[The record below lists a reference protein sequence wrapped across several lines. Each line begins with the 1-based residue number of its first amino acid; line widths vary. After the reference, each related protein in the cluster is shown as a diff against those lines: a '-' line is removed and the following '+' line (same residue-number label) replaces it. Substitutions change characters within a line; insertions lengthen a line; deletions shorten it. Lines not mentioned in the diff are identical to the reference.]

1 MGLLLQLCLGTV
13 YAWSYFQKPLVAAYG
28 CSNSQV
34 AWGFSLAICFVGLA
48 AAWGGLNL
56 ERIGPRRLA
65 LTGGFLYALGY
76 LITGLAIAGH
86 SLLWL
91 YLGFGVVG
99 GIGLG
104 LGYVAPIATV
114 AKWFPDRKGLVTGMV
129 VMGFGLGALIMAKV
143 IAPVLMAHT
152 GQNLAQVFFW
162 ICGIVLVVALP
173 AAAGLQNVPEAKT
186 GQQDGSKPTV
196 SAQFALKSS
205 AFGLMWMLF
214 FINITAGIMFIG
226 FQSPMLQNL
235 MHAKNPELTA
245 AVLSTAGATLI
256 AISSLF
262 NGFGRLFWGAISD
275 RLGQIMVFRLILIS
289 QIFVFAALVVVRE
302 PWLFGVLVCYVLL
315 CYGGGFGVMPSFT
328 GVMFGQSVMPT
339 VYGTILT
346 AWSAA
351 GIVGPQ
357 LAAFIQDHY
366 ADQAG
371 RLTFSV
377 AALLLLVGAALSLLL
392 HPRRVE
398 NESKGQIYL
407 FRRFPKPGSFW
418 PAPRGRAGRRD
429 CG

>member
-1 MGLLLQLCLGTV
+1 LQLCLGTV
-13 YAWSYFQKPLVAAYG
+13 YAWSYFQKPLVTAYG

-34 AWGFSLAICFVGLA
+34 AWGFSLAICCLGLA

-56 ERIGPRRLA
+56 ERFGPRRLA
-65 LTGGFLYALGY
+65 LAGGFLYALGY

-86 SLLWL
+86 SLVWL

-104 LGYVAPIATV
+104 LGYVTPIATV

-143 IAPVLMAHT
+143 IAPILMAKT
-152 GQNLAQVFFW
+152 GHNLAQVFFW

-173 AAAGLQNVPEAKT
+173 AAACLENVPEEKPSQQT
-186 GQQDGSKPTV
+186 GKKPVV
-196 SAQFALKSS
+196 SARVALKSS

-226 FQSPMLQNL
+226 FQSPMLQDL

-245 AVLSTAGATLI
+245 EVLSAAGATLI

-262 NGFGRLFWGAISD
+262 NGLGRLFWGAISD
-275 RLGQIMVFRLILIS
+275 RLGQILVFRLILIS

-346 AWSAA
+346 AWSAG

-357 LAAFIQDHY
+357 LVAFIKDHY

-377 AALLLLVGAALSLLL
+377 AALLLLVGAALSLWLR
-392 HPRRVE
+392 P
-398 NESKGQIYL
+398 
-407 FRRFPKPGSFW
+407 PTP
-418 PAPRGRAGRRD
+418 PDRAGRQD

>member
-13 YAWSYFQKPLVAAYG
+13 YAWSYFQKPLMAAYG

-34 AWGFSLAICFVGLA
+34 AWGFSLAICFLGLTA
-48 AAWGGLNL
+48 PWVGLNL
-56 ERIGPRRLA
+56 ERFGPRRLA
-65 LTGGFLYALGY
+65 LAGGFLYALGY
-76 LITGLAIAGH
+76 LITGLAIMGH

-143 IAPVLMAHT
+143 IAPVLMAKT
-152 GQNLAQVFFW
+152 GQNLSQVFFW
-162 ICGIVLVVALP
+162 ICGVILVVALP
-173 AAAGLQNVPEAKT
+173 AAACLQNVPAAQP
-186 GQQDGSKPTV
+186 GQQAGGKPTA
-196 SAQFALKSS
+196 SARVALKSR
-205 AFGLMWMLF
+205 AFGLMWLVF
-214 FINITAGIMFIG
+214 FINITVGIMFIG
-226 FQSPMLQNL
+226 FQSPMLQDL
-235 MHAKNPELTA
+235 MHAKSPELTTA
-245 AVLSTAGATLI
+245 ALSAVGATLI

-262 NGFGRLFWGAISD
+262 NGFGRLFWGAVSD
-275 RLGQIMVFRLILIS
+275 RLGQIRVFRLILIS

-357 LAAFIQDHY
+357 LAAFIKDHY

-371 RLTFSV
+371 RLTFIV
-377 AALLLLVGAALSLLL
+377 ATLLLLVGAALS
-392 HPRRVE
+392 
-398 NESKGQIYL
+398 
-407 FRRFPKPGSFW
+407 FW
-418 PAPRGRAGRRD
+418 LRPPAPPGRGDRPD

>member
-152 GQNLAQVFFW
+152 GQNLAQVFF
-162 ICGIVLVVALP
+162 
-173 AAAGLQNVPEAKT
+173 
-186 GQQDGSKPTV
+186 
-196 SAQFALKSS
+196 
-205 AFGLMWMLF
+205 
-214 FINITAGIMFIG
+214 
-226 FQSPMLQNL
+226 
-235 MHAKNPELTA
+235 
-245 AVLSTAGATLI
+245 
-256 AISSLF
+256 
-262 NGFGRLFWGAISD
+262 
-275 RLGQIMVFRLILIS
+275 
-289 QIFVFAALVVVRE
+289 
-302 PWLFGVLVCYVLL
+302 
-315 CYGGGFGVMPSFT
+315 
-328 GVMFGQSVMPT
+328 
-339 VYGTILT
+339 
-346 AWSAA
+346 
-351 GIVGPQ
+351 
-357 LAAFIQDHY
+357 
-366 ADQAG
+366 
-371 RLTFSV
+371 
-377 AALLLLVGAALSLLL
+377 
-392 HPRRVE
+392 
-398 NESKGQIYL
+398 
-407 FRRFPKPGSFW
+407 
-418 PAPRGRAGRRD
+418 
-429 CG
+429 

>member
-1 MGLLLQLCLGTV
+1 MGTLLQLCLGTV

-34 AWGFSLAICFVGLA
+34 AWGFSLAICFLGLA

-56 ERIGPRRLA
+56 ERFGPKRLA

-104 LGYVAPIATV
+104 LGYVTPIATV

-143 IAPVLMAHT
+143 IAPVLMAKT
-152 GQNLAQVFFW
+152 GHNLAQVFFW
-162 ICGIVLVVALP
+162 MCGIVLVVALP
-173 AAAGLQNVPEAKT
+173 AAACLENVPEEKSS
-186 GQQDGSKPTV
+186 QQAGGKPTV
-196 SAQFALKSS
+196 SAQVALKSGT
-205 AFGLMWMLF
+205 FGLMWLLF
-214 FINITAGIMFIG
+214 FINITVGIMFIS
-226 FQSPMLQNL
+226 FQSPMLQDL
-235 MHAKNPELTA
+235 MHAKRPELTA
-245 AVLSTAGATLI
+245 EVLSAAGATLI

-262 NGFGRLFWGAISD
+262 NGLGRLLWGAISD
-275 RLGQIMVFRLILIS
+275 RLGQIFVFRLILIS
-289 QIFVFAALVVVRE
+289 QIFVFAALIVVRE

-346 AWSAA
+346 AWSAG

-357 LAAFIQDHY
+357 LTAFIKDHY

-371 RLTFSV
+371 QLTFIV
-377 AALLLLVGAALSLLL
+377 ATLLLLVGAVLSSRLRQRT
-392 HPRRVE
+392 P
-398 NESKGQIYL
+398 
-407 FRRFPKPGSFW
+407 P
-418 PAPRGRAGRRD
+418 GRASRPD

>member
-1 MGLLLQLCLGTV
+1 MAPTKTGGVITTPWKRWRIALMGLLLQLCLGTV
-13 YAWSYFQKPLVAAYG
+13 YAWSYFQKPLVTAYG

-34 AWGFSLAICFVGLA
+34 AWGFSLAICFLGLA

-56 ERIGPRRLA
+56 ERFGPRRLA
-65 LTGGFLYALGY
+65 LAGGLLYALGY

-104 LGYVAPIATV
+104 LGYVTPITTV

-143 IAPVLMAHT
+143 IAPALMAVT
-152 GQNLAQVFFW
+152 GHNLPQVFFW
-162 ICGIVLVVALP
+162 MCGIVLVMALP
-173 AAAGLQNVPEAKT
+173 AAACLQNVPGAT
-186 GQQDGSKPTV
+186 PGQLAGGKPTV
-196 SAQFALKSS
+196 SARVALKSS
-205 AFGLMWMLF
+205 AFGLMWIIF

-226 FQSPMLQNL
+226 FQSPMLQDL
-235 MHAKNPELTA
+235 MHAKNTELTVA
-245 AVLSTAGATLI
+245 ALSAAGATLI

-262 NGFGRLFWGAISD
+262 NGLGRLFWGAISD
-275 RLGQIMVFRLILIS
+275 RLGQILVFRLILIS

-339 VYGTILT
+339 VYGAILT

-357 LAAFIQDHY
+357 LAAFIKDHY

-377 AALLLLVGAALSLLL
+377 AALLLLVGAALSFLLRL
-392 HPRRVE
+392 RRVE
-398 NESKGQIYL
+398 NET
-407 FRRFPKPGSFW
+407 
-418 PAPRGRAGRRD
+418 
-429 CG
+429 

>member
-1 MGLLLQLCLGTV
+1 MTTPWKRWRIALMGTVLQLCLGTV

-34 AWGFSLAICFVGLA
+34 AWGFSLAICFLGLA

-65 LTGGFLYALGY
+65 LAGGFLYALGY

-86 SLLWL
+86 SLVWL

-104 LGYVAPIATV
+104 LGYVTPIATV

-143 IAPVLMAHT
+143 IAPVLMAKT
-152 GQNLAQVFFW
+152 GHNLPQVFFW
-162 ICGIVLVVALP
+162 MCGIVLVVALP
-173 AAAGLQNVPEAKT
+173 AAACLQNVPEEKPSQQT
-186 GQQDGSKPTV
+186 GGKPTV
-196 SAQFALKSS
+196 SARVALKSG
-205 AFGLMWMLF
+205 AFGLMWLLF

-226 FQSPMLQNL
+226 FQSPMLQDL

-245 AVLSTAGATLI
+245 EVLSAAGATLI

-262 NGFGRLFWGAISD
+262 NGFGRLLWGAISD

-328 GVMFGQSVMPT
+328 AVMFGQSVMPT
-339 VYGTILT
+339 VYGVILT
-346 AWSAA
+346 AWSAG

-357 LAAFIQDHY
+357 LAAFIKDHY

-371 RLTFSV
+371 RLTFGV
-377 AALLLLVGAALSLLL
+377 AALLLLVGAALSLRL
-392 HPRRVE
+392 HPRQVE
-398 NESKGQIYL
+398 NETKRSV
-407 FRRFPKPGSFW
+407 
-418 PAPRGRAGRRD
+418 
-429 CG
+429 